1 MALGWRIDCAIFI
14 LDHLYFLPLSELIFL
29 LKIKAI
35 KVLLQARIPKV
46 DALGKAAPA
55 SLILVLMDNLLI
67 L

>member
-1 MALGWRIDCAIFI
+1 MPIKAFAKIATPR
-14 LDHLYFLPLSELIFL
+14 

-35 KVLLQARIPKV
+35 KVLLQECFPKV